1 MKERKEDIMAE
12 ALISGA
18 AALLVCLV
26 TNYFSNR
33 KTQALIEYRLN
44 ELTAKV
50 DKHNSVIERTYA
62 LEKATAI
69 LQEDQSVANHRIAD
83 LEQIQ
88 KGAK

>member
-1 MKERKEDIMAE
+1 MAE

-62 LEKATAI
+62 LEKATAMKASVDA
-69 LQEDQSVANHRIAD
+69 LAQEMIA
-83 LEQIQ
+83 
-88 KGAK
+88 K